1 MIDLQHRNLLICS
14 YYMPQPDCDSYSR
27 RLFHFVGFL
36 RDAGCRVTC
45 IAKNPRGVDTFA
57 SRLADRGVRVCVGH
71 DEHLGRLLAAEFFD
85 WALLGFWNMAEPLIE
100 PLRAASPATKI
111 IVDSGDIHFLRHS
124 RRILQEADGRLG
136 LLGEDFAWDTVREM
150 NVYAAADAVFAVSRK
165 EADLVADLVGDPRR
179 TFAVPDSEDLAPS
192 PFPFDRRR
200 GMFFVGNFE
209 HPPNAEALAYLCDEI
224 LPHVDPALLAE
235 HPVYVAG
242 SHMTEAVRALAAG
255 WPGVRMLGWVPSVE
269 PYLERVRASLIPL
282 LHGAGTKRKMIQT
295 LSIGTPT
302 VTTSVGIEGFS
313 LADEQEV
320 LVADDPVRF
329 AAGITRL
336 LTDRTLWNHLAHAGR
351 ERIRAEQSHDVARAR
366 LLAALAD
373 IRSGPTVGKRSA
385 GKRPR
390 MSHRDYA
397 EAIRHA
403 RDVIRHFTP
412 PGSTVAVV
420 SRGDDAVLKLDGR
433 TGWHFPRGA
442 DGGYAGFHPA
452 TAGEAVNQ
460 LEAVRDAGAEF
471 FAIPAPSG
479 WWLDHYRELREHLE
493 ARYRLIDADSGH
505 CVLFS
510 LVEPPVGPQRIAA
523 IAAGDEAG
531 VETDGGRA
539 EPIAFQGLDER
550 HAVTRFSGAGSPTIS
565 IVIPTRNRAALLA
578 EALES
583 LAAQRADRDVFEVVV
598 VSDGSTDATVDVCR
612 GLADR
617 LPLTLVESPPSGI
630 AVAKN
635 LGVDAAAAPL
645 VLFFDDDD
653 VADPGLVSAHLEAHR
668 RYPLEHVAVL
678 GFTDWHP
685 RLEKTEVMRF
695 ITDVGHYLF
704 GYTPLRDGQ
713 LLDHTYFWGGRS
725 SCKKSLLQRAGGFR
739 PEFTFGSEDIEAGH
753 RISQMVAAE
762 RRGAADA
769 PAASTAPA
777 ADISL
782 TVVYSRAAVQQMIRP
797 ITYDDFCR
805 RCERQGRSQWQ
816 FSRFYDDRRVDE
828 WCGVHG
834 AARRWR
840 ELRGELA
847 AKVARVHELEP
858 IVEAAPPG
866 DRDALVKE
874 LHALYWWTFDAFKTK
889 GIVEAAGHA

>member
-1 MIDLQHRNLLICS
+1 MIDLCHRKLLVCS

-27 RLFHFVGFL
+27 RLFHLVGFL
-36 RDAGCRVTC
+36 RDAGCTVTC
-45 IAKNPRGVDTFA
+45 VAKNPRGVDSFSSLLT
-57 SRLADRGVRVCVGH
+57 DRGVRVFVGH
-71 DEHLGRLLAAEFFD
+71 DEHVGRLLAEEFFD
-85 WALLGFWNMAEPLIE
+85 WALLGFWNIAEPILE
-100 PLRAASPATKI
+100 TVRAASPATKI
-111 IVDSGDIHFLRHS
+111 VVDSGDVHFLRHA

-136 LLGEDFAWDTVREM
+136 LLGEDYAWDTVREI

-165 EADLVADLVGDPRR
+165 EADLVADLIGDPHR

-192 PFPFDRRR
+192 PIPFANRR

-209 HPPNAEALAYLCDEI
+209 HPPNAEALAWLCDEI

-235 HPVYVAG
+235 HPLYVAG
-242 SHMTEAVRALAAG
+242 SHMTDATRRLAAA
-255 WPGVRMLGWVPSVE
+255 WPTVRMLGWVPSVV

-313 LADEQEV
+313 LADEREV
-320 LVADDPVRF
+320 LVADDPVLF

-336 LTDRTLWNHLAHAGR
+336 LTDGPLWNDLARAGR
-351 ERIRAEQSHDVARAR
+351 EQIRAEQSHDVARKR
-366 LLAALAD
+366 LLQALTAIRAAPPASTKSV
-373 IRSGPTVGKRSA
+373 R
-385 GKRPR
+385 KRPR

-412 PGSTVAVV
+412 AGSTVAVV
-420 SRGDDAVLKLDGR
+420 SRGDEGLLALDGR
-433 TGWHFPRGA
+433 TAWHFPRGE

-452 TAGEAVNQ
+452 TGGEAVNH
-460 LEAVRDAGAEF
+460 LEAVREAGAEF
-471 FAIPAPSG
+471 LAIPAPFA
-479 WWLDHYRELREHLE
+479 WWLDHYRDFREHLE

-510 LVEPPVGPQRIAA
+510 LLEPPAGPQRV
-523 IAAGDEAG
+523 AAGVAGEEPGEEPDSGG
-531 VETDGGRA
+531 VELIPFRG
-539 EPIAFQGLDER
+539 IDER
-550 HAVTRFSGAGSPTIS
+550 HLVTRLSGAGAPAIS
-565 IVIPTRNRAALLA
+565 VVIPTRNRAALLA
-578 EALES
+578 ESLES
-583 LAAQRADRDVFEVVV
+583 LAKQQADHDSFEVVV
-598 VSDGSTDATVDVCR
+598 VNDGSTDGTADVCR

-617 LPLTLVESPPSGI
+617 LPLTLVDSPPSGI
-630 AVAKN
+630 SVAKN

-645 VLFFDDDD
+645 LLFFDDDD
-653 VADPGLVSAHLEAHR
+653 VADPGLVTAHLEAHR

-685 RLEKTEVMRF
+685 RLPKTEVMRF

-704 GYTPLRDGQ
+704 GYTSLSHGQ
-713 LLDHTYFWGGRS
+713 VLDHTFFWGGRS
-725 SCKKSLLQRAGGFR
+725 SCKRSLLMRAGGFR

-753 RISQMVAAE
+753 RISRMVAAE
-762 RRGAADA
+762 RRAAGGAAHAGAA
-769 PAASTAPA
+769 PS
-777 ADISL
+777 ADVAL
-782 TVVYSRAAVQQMIRP
+782 TVVYSRDAVQHMIRP

-816 FSRFYDDRRVDE
+816 FSGFYDDRRVDE

-834 AARRWR
+834 ATRRYREVRR
-840 ELRGELA
+840 ELD

-858 IVEAAPPG
+858 LVDAATG
-866 DRDALVKE
+866 EDRDRLVKE
-874 LHALYWWTFDAFKTK
+874 LHSLYWWTFDAFKTK

>member
-45 IAKNPRGVDTFA
+45 VARNPRGVDTFA
-57 SRLADRGVRVCVGH
+57 SQLADRGVRVFVGP
-71 DEHLGRLLAAEFFD
+71 DEHVGRLLETEFFD
-85 WALLGFWNMAEPLIE
+85 WALLGFWNTAEPLIE
-100 PLRAASPATKI
+100 PLRSASPATKI

-136 LLGEDFAWDTVREM
+136 LLGEEFAWDTVREM
-150 NVYAAADAVFAVSRK
+150 NVYAAADAVFAVSQK
-165 EADLVADLVGDPRR
+165 EADLVADLIGDPRR

-192 PFPFDRRR
+192 PFAFAQRR

-235 HPVYVAG
+235 HPLYVAG
-242 SHMTEAVRALAAG
+242 SHMTAATRGLAAA
-255 WPGVRMLGWVPSVE
+255 WPTVRMLGWVPSVA

-320 LVADDPVRF
+320 LVADDPVLF

-336 LTDRTLWNHLAHAGR
+336 LTDGTLWHSLARAGR
-351 ERIRAEQSHDVARAR
+351 ERIRAEQSHDVARRR
-366 LLAALAD
+366 LLQALAAT
-373 IRSGPTVGKRSA
+373 RAAPHTGAKTARTK
-385 GKRPR
+385 PR
-390 MSHRDYA
+390 MSHRDYD

-412 PGSTVAVV
+412 PESTVAVV
-420 SRGDDAVLKLDGR
+420 SRGDEAVLKLDGR

-460 LEAVRDAGAEF
+460 LEAVREAGAEF
-471 FAIPAPSG
+471 FAIPTPFG

-510 LVEPPVGPQRIAA
+510 LVEPPAGPQRVSPL
-523 IAAGDEAG
+523 AAGGDAG
-531 VETDGGRA
+531 VETDSGGA
-539 EPIAFQGLDER
+539 EPIPFQGLDDR
-550 HAVTRFSGAGSPTIS
+550 HVVTRFSRTGAPAIS
-565 IVIPTRNRAALLA
+565 VVIPTRNRAALLA
-578 EALES
+578 ESLES
-583 LAAQRADRDVFEVVV
+583 LAGQQADRDSFEVVV
-598 VSDGSTDATVDVCR
+598 VSDGSTDATVEVCR

-617 LPLTLVESPPSGI
+617 LRLALVESPPAGI

-653 VADPGLVSAHLEAHR
+653 VADPGLVAAHLEAHR

-685 RLEKTEVMRF
+685 RLQKTEVMRF

-753 RISQMVAAE
+753 RISRMVAAE
-762 RRGAADA
+762 RRGTTDATAAGVG
-769 PAASTAPA
+769 
-777 ADISL
+777 L
-782 TVVYSRAAVQQMIRP
+782 TVVYSRAAVQQMIRT
-797 ITYDDFCR
+797 ITYDEFCR

-840 ELRGELA
+840 ELRDELA
-847 AKVARVHELEP
+847 TRVARVHELESA
-858 IVEAAPPG
+858 VEAAEPE

-874 LHALYWWTFDAFKTK
+874 LHSHYWWTFDAFKTK